1 MRGGCIMAVTM
12 DKKDEMIMRL
22 VHYFITEENYSPIVV
37 NGVKD
42 EIWLQNQEGPYKI
55 IRINANYIHNKEQY
69 EFDILKLRNV
79 MRQVKR
85 KTLSWS
91 MNALNILLDVN
102 EDVALEDNK
111 NIASVALKNGALI
124 KSKKV
129 LDIFPDINHKMLLN
143 EKGLDLMI
151 DVTNDINKKTDRENK
166 VYESIFK
173 PKKIVVTNVLIA
185 LNVLVFFVVFAL
197 SGANLNVLNLLRYG
211 ALNSILVQ
219 NGEFWRLITAG
230 FLHGGIFHL
239 LFNMY
244 SLYIIGT
251 QIENFVGKW
260 KFLAIYFCSMLTASL
275 MSCVISPNSVSV
287 GASGAIFGL
296 LGALVYF
303 GYHYRLYLGSVLR
316 NQIIP
321 LILFNLL
328 LGFMVNGIDN
338 AAHIGGLIGG
348 LLISM
353 ALGVQKREGKQDR
366 INGIITFSIY
376 LLFLIYLL
384 FFR

>member
-102 EDVALEDNK
+102 EDVALEENK

>member
-1 MRGGCIMAVTM
+1 MAVTM

-79 MRQVKR
+79 MKQVKR

-102 EDVALEDNK
+102 EDVHLDEKK
-111 NIASVALKNGALI
+111 NIASVALKKGALI

-129 LDIFPDINHKMLLN
+129 LDTFPDINHKMLLN

-151 DVTNDINKKTDRENK
+151 DVTNDINKKTDQENK

>member
-1 MRGGCIMAVTM
+1 MAVTM
-12 DKKDEMIMRL
+12 NKKDEMIMRL

-42 EIWLQNQEGPYKI
+42 EIWLQNQDGPYKI
-55 IRINANYIHNKEQY
+55 IRINANYIHNNDQY
-69 EFDILKLRNV
+69 EFDIIKLKNV
-79 MRQVKR
+79 MRQVQK

-102 EDVALEDNK
+102 DNVSLEEIK
-111 NIASVALKNGALI
+111 NIDSVSLKNVKNI
-124 KSKKV
+124 NQQNI
-129 LDIFPDINHKMLLN
+129 LDTFPDINQKMLVD

-151 DVTNDINKKTDRENK
+151 DVTNDINEKTEKENK

-173 PKKIVVTNVLIA
+173 PKKIVATNILI
-185 LNVLVFFVVFAL
+185 LMNVIIFFCLFAY
-197 SGANLNVLNLLRYG
+197 SGASITPLSLLQFGGNY
-211 ALNSILVQ
+211 SYFVQ
-219 NGEFWRLITAG
+219 MGQVWRLITSG
-230 FLHGGIFHL
+230 FLHSGIMHL

-244 SLYIIGT
+244 ALYLIGT

-260 KFLAIYFCSMLTASL
+260 KFLAIYFFSMITSSL
-275 MSCVISPNSVSV
+275 MSCIINPGVVSV

-303 GYHYRLYLGSVLR
+303 GYHYRLYLGSILR

-321 LILFNLL
+321 VILLNLM
-328 LGFMVNGIDN
+328 LGFMLPGVDN

-348 LLISM
+348 LLIAM
-353 ALGVQKREGKQDR
+353 ALGVQKTEDKKERL
-366 INGIITFSIY
+366 NGLVASIIFVC
-376 LLFLIYLL
+376 FLVYIL

>member
-1 MRGGCIMAVTM
+1 MAVTM

-102 EDVALEDNK
+102 EDVPLEENK

-166 VYESIFK
+166 VYESIFR
-173 PKKIVVTNVLIA
+173 PKKIVVTNILIA
-185 LNVLVFFVVFAL
+185 LNVIAFFAVFAL

-211 ALNSILVQ
+211 ALNSVLVQ

-230 FLHGGIFHL
+230 FLHSGIFHL
-239 LFNMY
+239 IFNMY
-244 SLYIIGT
+244 ALYIIGT
-251 QIENFVGKW
+251 QIENFAGKW

-275 MSCVISPNSVSV
+275 MSCIINPNSVSV

-328 LGFMVNGIDN
+328 LGFMVSGIDN
-338 AAHIGGLIGG
+338 AAHLGGLIGG

-366 INGIITFSIY
+366 INGIITFGIY
-376 LLFLIYLL
+376 LFFLIYLV

>member
-102 EDVALEDNK
+102 EDVSLEDNK

-151 DVTNDINKKTDRENK
+151 DVTNDINRKTARDNR
-166 VYESIFK
+166 VYESIFR
-173 PKKIVVTNVLIA
+173 PKKIVMTHLLIA
-185 LNVLVFFVVFAL
+185 INVLVFFVVFIL
-197 SGANLNVLNLLRYG
+197 SRADLNVLNL
-211 ALNSILVQ
+211 
-219 NGEFWRLITAG
+219 
-230 FLHGGIFHL
+230 
-239 LFNMY
+239 
-244 SLYIIGT
+244 
-251 QIENFVGKW
+251 
-260 KFLAIYFCSMLTASL
+260 
-275 MSCVISPNSVSV
+275 
-287 GASGAIFGL
+287 
-296 LGALVYF
+296 
-303 GYHYRLYLGSVLR
+303 
-316 NQIIP
+316 
-321 LILFNLL
+321 
-328 LGFMVNGIDN
+328 
-338 AAHIGGLIGG
+338 
-348 LLISM
+348 
-353 ALGVQKREGKQDR
+353 
-366 INGIITFSIY
+366 
-376 LLFLIYLL
+376 
-384 FFR
+384 

>member
-1 MRGGCIMAVTM
+1 MAVTM

-102 EDVALEDNK
+102 EDVSLEENK

-124 KSKKV
+124 RSKKV

-166 VYESIFK
+166 VYESIFR
-173 PKKIVVTNVLIA
+173 PKKIVVTNILIA
-185 LNVLVFFVVFAL
+185 LNVIAFFVVFAL

-211 ALNSILVQ
+211 ALNSVLVQ

-239 LFNMY
+239 IFNMY
-244 SLYIIGT
+244 ALYIIGT
-251 QIENFVGKW
+251 QIENFAGKW

-275 MSCVISPNSVSV
+275 MSCVINPNSVSV

-328 LGFMVNGIDN
+328 LGFMVSGIDN
-338 AAHIGGLIGG
+338 AAHLGGLIGG

-366 INGIITFSIY
+366 INGIITFAIY
-376 LLFLIYLL
+376 LLFLIYLV